1 MKKILIFVLTLLM
14 SLSTAAMVVFAAEPA
29 QADGNWVGC
38 FDNFGVVTTDDG
50 LIIVYDGH
58 YSAALDD
65 KYIALNIDI
74 QSLKE
79 SIYGESGAT
88 QEGLM
93 NFALLNTPDV
103 NPTWGNDYDGLYMHV
118 RNIGG
123 KLYFKLYVK
132 SSSVT
137 DGYQTLY
144 ESTTE
149 LNIGDMES
157 IVLQKEE
164 AGYSFFVN
172 GTEYAHENMA
182 NVPHGAMCDANGK
195 TYFAYASF
203 NNPDDAD
210 RKFLFKGI
218 VNEKPVTPEPPVDP
232 VEEYAEYVSSGTW
245 DGPYGQFGVTPQ
257 WNGLDIIYDGWYK
270 KALSPDYIEVNFSFV
285 NLLES
290 IAGGSSYRQESVF
303 DFAFLDK
310 QYTTPSWDRSTANG
324 VYTMMRNIDGKL
336 YVQVSY
342 KGANMTAAE
351 VIFEDT
357 LDIEFN
363 ADLKLV
369 FEKEETGFVL
379 SVNGIN
385 IAEETTATLS
395 ADIVCDDNGY
405 TFFAMESFASGGSGG
420 DGDKRLMSLSYIAEK
435 KGQTVDPSILPPKQL
450 EQGEED
456 YNAPAGLGLTA
467 KKYGGEETVTQLD
480 NGVRITGN
488 SVLYTPLTNQS
499 VETQLLI
506 NALPEN
512 AVLRLSL
519 DGAQKIYSLTENPAA
534 YVLIKNEKGLKI
546 STDGETWTDINVQLT
561 DVVKITFAVTDGVIN
576 VYVNGEK
583 TETQISVSDV
593 TGEYGTFLAF
603 AMTDGVSIDV
613 TSVKNKILN
622 ADISSSSEWNDPFG
636 GVVQGENTIVNAH
649 ATFKTALDNDFVKID
664 FKVNGLIDT
673 MECTS
678 YITFALLMENS
689 ICDPIAP
696 VKTGL
701 YIWLRNLGGKLQFKI
716 SARTE
721 FMGMIDSHDW
731 TDLDIPLTDRISLI
745 FVKDAENENYRILF
759 NNFEVTGGKLD
770 EILIAD
776 SSDRNGRTWFGIGC
790 WNDTEATD
798 APVSETRSVI
808 IYSIDNVYDEGDIP
822 ENIVKI
828 GEIEDVPDIDSGSG
842 SEKPD
847 DNKDND
853 NNNKGC
859 VGSLLDVNAAGA
871 VLVLVAAFA
880 IIKRKPANER

>member
-1 MKKILIFVLTLLM
+1 M
-14 SLSTAAMVVFAAEPA
+14 
-29 QADGNWVGC
+29 
-38 FDNFGVVTTDDG
+38 
-50 LIIVYDGH
+50 
-58 YSAALDD
+58 
-65 KYIALNIDI
+65 
-74 QSLKE
+74 
-79 SIYGESGAT
+79 
-88 QEGLM
+88 
-93 NFALLNTPDV
+93 
-103 NPTWGNDYDGLYMHV
+103 
-118 RNIGG
+118 
-123 KLYFKLYVK
+123 
-132 SSSVT
+132 
-137 DGYQTLY
+137 
-144 ESTTE
+144 
-149 LNIGDMES
+149 
-157 IVLQKEE
+157 
-164 AGYSFFVN
+164 
-172 GTEYAHENMA
+172 
-182 NVPHGAMCDANGK
+182 
-195 TYFAYASF
+195 
-203 NNPDDAD
+203 
-210 RKFLFKGI
+210 
-218 VNEKPVTPEPPVDP
+218 
-232 VEEYAEYVSSGTW
+232 
-245 DGPYGQFGVTPQ
+245 
-257 WNGLDIIYDGWYK
+257 
-270 KALSPDYIEVNFSFV
+270 
-285 NLLES
+285 
-290 IAGGSSYRQESVF
+290 
-303 DFAFLDK
+303 
-310 QYTTPSWDRSTANG
+310 
-324 VYTMMRNIDGKL
+324 
-336 YVQVSY
+336 
-342 KGANMTAAE
+342 
-351 VIFEDT
+351 
-357 LDIEFN
+357 
-363 ADLKLV
+363 
-369 FEKEETGFVL
+369 
-379 SVNGIN
+379 
-385 IAEETTATLS
+385 
-395 ADIVCDDNGY
+395 
-405 TFFAMESFASGGSGG
+405 
-420 DGDKRLMSLSYIAEK
+420 
-435 KGQTVDPSILPPKQL
+435 
-450 EQGEED
+450 
-456 YNAPAGLGLTA
+456 
-467 KKYGGEETVTQLD
+467 
-480 NGVRITGN
+480 
-488 SVLYTPLTNQS
+488 
-499 VETQLLI
+499 
-506 NALPEN
+506 
-512 AVLRLSL
+512 RLSL

-534 YVLIKNEKGLKI
+534 YVLIKNENGLKI

-847 DNKDND
+847 DNKDNE